1 MKGCESVAMT
11 EQKPQGSQEGLNG
24 QGNEYMFAHAD
35 TLKQIE
41 EQMPD
46 EDVLYDVCEL
56 FRLFGDSTRIR
67 ILCVLFESELCVY
80 DIAQFLSMSQSAV
93 SHQLQA
99 LRSAKLIRAR
109 REGKAVFYSL
119 ADDHVRAIIEKG
131 LEHVTEA

>member
-1 MKGCESVAMT
+1 MQENDLKLQTGQQSPNAQES
-11 EQKPQGSQEGLNG
+11 QGSD
-24 QGNEYMFAHAD
+24 YMFAQAD
-35 TLKQIE
+35 TLRQIE

-80 DIAQFLSMSQSAV
+80 DIARFLSMSQSAV

-119 ADDHVRAIIEKG
+119 ADEHVRSIIEKG